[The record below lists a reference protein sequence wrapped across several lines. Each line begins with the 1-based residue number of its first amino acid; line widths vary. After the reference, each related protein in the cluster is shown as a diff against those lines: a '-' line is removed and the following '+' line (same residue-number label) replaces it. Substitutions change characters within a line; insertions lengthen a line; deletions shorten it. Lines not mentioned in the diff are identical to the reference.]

1 MRGGSAPPVV
11 ALLGLV
17 LLIVSGPAA
26 GPGSGSGSG
35 SDQEPVAEELER
47 ARRIA
52 AAWDGSAAAEAW
64 RTGFHLLDVLVRPP
78 EDGFLSPDDE
88 RAFRSGNFVLR
99 GTLPDAVPRDGRVEW
114 AGGASLPRPVA
125 GAEETFRALSAGAG
139 ADRPLVVTG
148 ARPGRM
154 AVATSRGPATVP
166 AWLFT
171 LKGYAAP
178 VPRVAVSP
186 SALPP
191 APVAPTPEAP
201 VRALRGLAEISADG
215 RVLTVVAPHG
225 ACDDGPVVGVLE
237 TPDSVVLTAGVAGA
251 EHDGACTKQ
260 LLLRE
265 VSVELARPV
274 GGRVPLD
281 AHTGRA
287 VPHEAV
293 RVPAPGRD

>member
-1 MRGGSAPPVV
+1 MRGGTASPVV

-17 LLIVSGPAA
+17 LLLVSGPAA
-26 GPGSGSGSG
+26 GPGADRERPGGPSAG
-35 SDQEPVAEELER
+35 ELRR
-47 ARRIA
+47 ARQTA

-64 RTGFHLLDVLVRPP
+64 RTGFHPLDVLVRPP
-78 EDGFLSPDDE
+78 DGGFRSPDDE
-88 RAFRSGNFVLR
+88 RAFHSRNFVLR
-99 GTLPDAVPRDGRVEW
+99 GTLPDSAPRDGRVEW
-114 AGGASLPRPVA
+114 AGGGSLRRPVA
-125 GAEETFRALSAGAG
+125 GAEGTFRALSAGAG

-148 ARPGRM
+148 ARAGRM

-178 VPRVAVSP
+178 VTRAAVSP

-201 VRALRGLAEISADG
+201 VRALDGLVGISADG

-225 ACDDGPVVGVLE
+225 ACDDGPAVGVLE
-237 TPDSVVLTAGVAGA
+237 TPGSVVLTAGVAGA
-251 EHDGACTKQ
+251 ERDGLCTKQ

-287 VPHEAV
+287 VPREAV
-293 RVPAPGRD
+293 HVPAPGRG